1 MYNPTTPGS
10 PVGAFP
16 PRRYTWLAQS
26 LAMRIRLSRD
36 ICGRAA
42 HFSVRPTIR
51 RANRARLISLFA
63 SERIPIMFMSRM
75 PPRSFRITLLFASEC
90 EFSSKQ

>member
-1 MYNPTTPGS
+1 LHSISAVFLCNAPRVFMYNPTTPGS

-51 RANRARLISLFA
+51 RANRARI
-63 SERIPIMFMSRM
+63 EHR
-75 PPRSFRITLLFASEC
+75 
-90 EFSSKQ
+90 K